1 MTALLMWSIVSKF
14 KTLKQWF
21 EFQSEVDRYIS
32 SELHSNFSTSNFVN
46 VEDIISMTSQEIEK
60 RKRTFS
66 VVG

>member
-32 SELHSNFSTSNFVN
+32 S
-46 VEDIISMTSQEIEK
+46 IRTSQQ
-60 RKRTFS
+60 FFNQ
-66 VVG
+66 